1 VLTDN
6 YENLVRHP
14 GDREHPQLVRALREG
29 SLTLF
34 GLKAA
39 ILACFGVALAIG
51 AYLVHLGGVAVLVI
65 GLASIAAAVLYSA
78 GPSPFG
84 ARGLAD
90 PVFFAFFGTV
100 SVVGAYYVQAAAALG
115 PVAFGDFV
123 PAALPLKAVALGLPI
138 GALTTGILI
147 IDDIRDR
154 EFDVVKGK
162 NTVAVRFGA
171 QWSRAEFMALLAFAY
186 VAPLWFVAGLGFSA
200 WVLLPLASLPYVV
213 SIARAVL
220 TLDRYEALVPLDAA
234 DGAPGSSSTR
244 PCSRS
249 APRNPEGQ
257 NSASEPTKSASSA
270 FTRSGTSICG
280 KCPTPAITSMRAV
293 GTRLRTR
300 SSQGA
305 DSPSFIGTRLRS
317 AFSVVDWITMRGTR
331 SASSAASMRAAS
343 HRAIRGKSAG
353 PIPTGR
359 RFARPTMRVAS
370 APGRKN
376 IPLTS
381 ASARPGIR

>member
-1 VLTDN
+1 MDEAALPSRRDLWIHMLVYPGHTLPTALAPVLVAAGLAFHDGVFAAGPVLLALLAGWLIQLGGVLTDN

-14 GDREHPQLVRALREG
+14 SDREHPQLVRALREG

-51 AYLVHLGGVAVLVI
+51 AYLVHLGGVAVLAI

-78 GPSPFG
+78 GPSPLG

-100 SVVGAYYVQAAAALG
+100 SVVGAYYVQAAPALG
-115 PVAFGDFV
+115 PVAFWDVV

-186 VAPLWFVAGLGFSA
+186 VAPLWFVVGLGFSP

-213 SIARAVL
+213 STARAVL
-220 TLDRYEALVPLDAA
+220 TLDRYEALVPLTPQMARLLVLYA
-234 DGAPGSSSTR
+234 ILL
-244 PCSRS
+244 
-249 APRNPEGQ
+249 
-257 NSASEPTKSASSA
+257 A
-270 FTRSGTSICG
+270 FG
-280 KCPTPAITSMRAV
+280 
-293 GTRLRTR
+293 
-300 SSQGA
+300 
-305 DSPSFIGTRLRS
+305 
-317 AFSVVDWITMRGTR
+317 
-331 SASSAASMRAAS
+331 
-343 HRAIRGKSAG
+343 
-353 PIPTGR
+353 
-359 RFARPTMRVAS
+359 VAQ
-370 APGRKN
+370 P
-376 IPLTS
+376 
-381 ASARPGIR
+381 

>member
-1 VLTDN
+1 MDEAALPRRRDLWIQMLVYPGHTLPTALAPVLVAAGLAHHDGVFAAGPLLLALLAGWLVQLGGVLTDN

-14 GDREHPQLVRALREG
+14 NDREHPQLVRALREG

-39 ILACFGVALAIG
+39 ILACIGVALAIG

-138 GALTTGILI
+138 GALTTCILI

-162 NTVAVRFGA
+162 HTIAVRFGA

-200 WVLLPLASLPYVV
+200 WVLLPLASLPYVL
-213 SIARAVL
+213 SIARAGL
-220 TLDRYEALVPLDAA
+220 PLDRHEALVP
-234 DGAPGSSSTR
+234 
-244 PCSRS
+244 
-249 APRNPEGQ
+249 
-257 NSASEPTKSASSA
+257 
-270 FTRSGTSICG
+270 
-280 KCPTPAITSMRAV
+280 PTPQMARLLVLYAI
-293 GTRLRTR
+293 L
-300 SSQGA
+300 
-305 DSPSFIGTRLRS
+305 L
-317 AFSVVDWITMRGTR
+317 AFG
-331 SASSAASMRAAS
+331 
-343 HRAIRGKSAG
+343 
-353 PIPTGR
+353 
-359 RFARPTMRVAS
+359 VAQ
-370 APGRKN
+370 P
-376 IPLTS
+376 
-381 ASARPGIR
+381 

>member
-1 VLTDN
+1 MDEAALPSRRDLWIHMLVYPGHTLPTALAPVLVAAGLAFHDGVFAAGPALLALLAGWLVQLGGVLTDN

-123 PAALPLKAVALGLPI
+123 PAALPLQAVALGLPI

-171 QWSRAEFMALLAFAY
+171 RWSRAEFMALLAFAY

-220 TLDRYEALVPLDAA
+220 TLDRYEALVPLTPQMARLLVLYATLLAFGAA
-234 DGAPGSSSTR
+234 QP
-244 PCSRS
+244 
-249 APRNPEGQ
+249 
-257 NSASEPTKSASSA
+257 
-270 FTRSGTSICG
+270 
-280 KCPTPAITSMRAV
+280 
-293 GTRLRTR
+293 
-300 SSQGA
+300 
-305 DSPSFIGTRLRS
+305 
-317 AFSVVDWITMRGTR
+317 
-331 SASSAASMRAAS
+331 
-343 HRAIRGKSAG
+343 
-353 PIPTGR
+353 
-359 RFARPTMRVAS
+359 
-370 APGRKN
+370 
-376 IPLTS
+376 
-381 ASARPGIR
+381 